1 MLIVHRPPLGINLPR
16 SLGTANPRKQVSHSG
31 MRLASTKGSSSGSAA
46 IHLGDSGPAG
56 GRGKGRETS
65 TEWAGRL
72 FNQNAEGMLQKA
84 S

>member
-46 IHLGDSGPAG
+46 IHLGDSGPR
-56 GRGKGRETS
+56 RGKGKRKGDKHGM
-65 TEWAGRL
+65 GR
-72 FNQNAEGMLQKA
+72 AA
-84 S
+84 V